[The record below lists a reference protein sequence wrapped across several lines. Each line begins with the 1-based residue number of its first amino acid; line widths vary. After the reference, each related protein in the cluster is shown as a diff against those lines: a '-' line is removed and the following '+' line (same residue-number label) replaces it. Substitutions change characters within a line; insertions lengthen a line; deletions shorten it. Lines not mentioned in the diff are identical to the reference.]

1 VPVQALRESR
11 YSKASDCSS
20 VTLGSSASASAS
32 DFAKFVS
39 EGCHSECYDSASD
52 DGADTRTPLAT
63 AAGTAATASGCGVAW
78 REGTGSGVNL
88 KDSETA
94 RTPCRD
100 SERLGGDSL
109 AGSESEWESPGRTV
123 TRTKQAVL
131 GVLDRVLDAV
141 QGNLQVE
148 DSDSEPQAEC
158 RPAVTMPSLAG

>member
-1 VPVQALRESR
+1 MPVQALRESR

-20 VTLGSSASASAS
+20 VTLGSSASAS

-52 DGADTRTPLAT
+52 DGADTRTPV

-78 REGTGSGVNL
+78 REGTGSGV
-88 KDSETA
+88 KVSDSETA

-109 AGSESEWESPGRTV
+109 AGAESEWESPGRTV

-131 GVLDRVLDAV
+131 GVLDRVLVAV

>member
-1 VPVQALRESR
+1 MPVQALRESR

-20 VTLGSSASASAS
+20 VTLGSSASAS

-52 DGADTRTPLAT
+52 DGADTRTPV

-78 REGTGSGVNL
+78 REGTGSGV
-88 KDSETA
+88 KDSDSETA
-94 RTPCRD
+94 RTPCQD

-109 AGSESEWESPGRTV
+109 AGSQSEWESPGRTV
-123 TRTKQAVL
+123 TRTRTKQAVL

-141 QGNLQVE
+141 QGSLQVE
-148 DSDSEPQAEC
+148 DSDSAPQAEC
-158 RPAVTMPSLAG
+158 RPAVTMSSLAG